1 MAELYFFVPKDKLK
15 DVVDC
20 GLKLSEWY
28 DREITLPGAPGS
40 RIVLKAYLNPRD
52 DRKRYNDPNYKCV
65 RINVDLK
72 YCKVADWSLY
82 DLGRDEPYL
91 MQKYYDSIV
100 PLKDYHFGTYRDP
113 EVLVFTSVLPEFIEV
128 TGEALDVP
136 LLYESSESIYLA
148 NLMEKHEE
156 SYRDSGNHLLYA
168 FFAYMEDRG
177 QVVRYEDRDKK
188 YAIFFARDSAE
199 YTVLRIP

>member
-1 MAELYFFVPKDKLK
+1 MAELYFFVPRDRIQ

-52 DRKRYNDPNYKCV
+52 DRARYNDPNYKCI
-65 RINVDLK
+65 RLNVDLE

-82 DLGRDEPYL
+82 DLGREVPQL
-91 MQKYYDSIV
+91 MQKYYESIV
-100 PLKDYHFGTYRDP
+100 PLKDYRFGTYRVP
-113 EVLVFTSVLPEFIEV
+113 EVLVFTSVLPEYIEV
-128 TGEALDVP
+128 TGEVQDIP
-136 LLYESSESIYLA
+136 LLYEDSESIYLA
-148 NLMEKHEE
+148 NQMEKHEE
-156 SYRDSGNHLLYA
+156 LYRDSGNHLLYA
-168 FFAYMEDRG
+168 FYVFLESKG
-177 QVVRYEDRDKK
+177 QVVRYEDKDKK
-188 YAIFFARDSAE
+188 YAAFFARDGAE